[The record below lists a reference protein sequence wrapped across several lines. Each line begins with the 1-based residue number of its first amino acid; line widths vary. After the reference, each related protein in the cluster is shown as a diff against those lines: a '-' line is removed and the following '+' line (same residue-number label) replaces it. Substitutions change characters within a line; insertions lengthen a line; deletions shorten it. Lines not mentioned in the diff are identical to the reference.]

1 MLNFSPA
8 AWRRFRHDGD
18 DGDSSDL
25 DPGRQR
31 RGGGFRSIGDVL
43 APVLARCG
51 VPAAPPPDPR
61 PDPQPCGLDHV
72 AAARLLG
79 EGIVRGDIT
88 PLRRL
93 LDGASPAAVSDFLTR
108 LAAGDLELSA
118 AEAAARW
125 RVTGDAADL
134 DAAIAAAW
142 AAFPRRAASIAPE
155 GDAE

>member
-1 MLNFSPA
+1 MLDFSTPSA
-8 AWRRFRHDGD
+8 RRFRHDGD

-25 DPGRQR
+25 EPGRQR

-79 EGIVRGDIT
+79 GGIVCGDIA

-93 LDGASPAAVSDFLTR
+93 LAGASPAAVSDFLAR
-108 LAAGDLELSA
+108 LAAGDLELGA

-142 AAFPRRAASIAPE
+142 AALPRLANSIAPE
-155 GDAE
+155 GCAE

>member
-1 MLNFSPA
+1 MLNFSTPSA
-8 AWRRFRHDGD
+8 RRFRHDGD
-18 DGDSSDL
+18 DCDSSDL

-51 VPAAPPPDPR
+51 APAAPPPDPR

-93 LDGASPAAVSDFLTR
+93 LAAAPPAETAAFLAR
-108 LAAGDLELSA
+108 MADRDLELGA

>member
-1 MLNFSPA
+1 MLNFSTPSG
-8 AWRRFRHDGD
+8 RRFRHDGD
-18 DGDSSDL
+18 GTDPEPE
-25 DPGRQR
+25 PGRH
-31 RGGGFRSIGDVL
+31 RGAGGLRPIGDVL

-51 VPAAPPPDPR
+51 VPAAPPPDP
-61 PDPQPCGLDHV
+61 QPCGLDHV

-79 EGIVRGDIT
+79 KGIVRGDIT

-108 LAAGDLELSA
+108 LAAGDLELGA

-155 GDAE
+155 GRPE